1 MTQKNL
7 TKKQKDFR
15 REVSRLNSMA
25 NKRIKRLAN
34 SKFNTSPAYKK
45 WLESGGKYFSI
56 RGKSQ
61 QEVWK
66 EYYRVQQFLNYETS
80 TITGSKK
87 VLKNTNE
94 NFKLDLTY
102 EELIERSGDLYRLSD
117 KVQEVLTIQGKGALY
132 DSDQRMK
139 AVGVAVQDNDLN
151 SLDDIDSLLGYVED
165 YLEDSYNN
173 QVNSVE
179 FDLGSFREIT

>member
-1 MTQKNL
+1 MEQKIL
-7 TKKQKDFR
+7 TNKQKAFR
-15 REVSRLNSMA
+15 QEVSRLNSMA

-34 SKFNTSPAYKK
+34 SKFNTSPAYQK
-45 WLESGGKYFSI
+45 WLKSGGEKFSI

-61 QEVWK
+61 QDVRK

-87 VLKNTNE
+87 VLQKTNE
-94 NFKLDLTY
+94 NFKLGLTY
-102 EELIERSGDLYRLSD
+102 DELIDHSSDLYRLSD

-132 DSDQRMK
+132 DSDQRME
-139 AVGVAVQDNDLN
+139 AVGLAVQDRNLN
-151 SLDDIDSLLGYVED
+151 SLNDIDSLVGYVEG

-179 FDLGSFREIT
+179 FDLGSFREIS

>member
-1 MTQKNL
+1 MVQKKL

-15 REVSRLNSMA
+15 QEVSRLNSMA

-34 SKFNTSPAYKK
+34 SKFNSSPAYQK
-45 WLESGGKYFSI
+45 WLKSGGQKFSI
-56 RGKSQ
+56 RGKNQ

-66 EYYRVQQFLNYETS
+66 EYYRVQQFLDYETS

-87 VLKNTNE
+87 VLKKTNE

-102 EELIERSGDLYRLSD
+102 EELIDHSGDLYRLSD
-117 KVQEVLTIQGKGALY
+117 KVQEVLTMQGKGALY

-139 AVGVAVQDNDLN
+139 AVGLAVQDSDL
-151 SLDDIDSLLGYVED
+151 DYIDNVDGLIGYVED

-173 QVNSVE
+173 QVNRVE

>member
-1 MTQKNL
+1 MGRNTL
-7 TKKQKDFR
+7 TKKQKTFR
-15 REVSRLNSMA
+15 QEVSRLNSMA

-34 SKFNTSPAYKK
+34 SEFNTSPAYKK
-45 WLESGGKYFSI
+45 WVESGSQYFSI

-61 QEVWK
+61 QDVWK

-80 TITGSKK
+80 TITGAKK
-87 VLKNTNE
+87 VLQKTNE

-132 DSDQRMK
+132 DSDQIMN
-139 AVGVAVQDNDLN
+139 AVGLVVQDNDLV
-151 SLDDIDSLLGYVED
+151 SLDDIDSLIDYVED

-173 QVNSVE
+173 QVNRIE
-179 FDLGSFREIT
+179 FDLGTFREIT